1 MKNNLIAVAAVVP
14 PLHVADVKYNTE
26 QIISA
31 IKTLTDCGVIVFPE
45 LSVTGYTC
53 ADLFESDL
61 LLNAAEEAVLTIAK
75 ATENTGVTAVVG
87 LPIRFKNNLYNC
99 AAILSEG
106 VVKAFVPK
114 TFIPNYSEFYECRWF
129 ASGKDVR
136 GESFLLSGQKIPFGV
151 DVLAEDSASGA
162 VLGIEICEDLWI
174 PDKPST
180 HAALAGANI
189 LVNLSA
195 SDELIGK
202 QEYRTQL
209 VKQQSGACYCTYI
222 YVSAGTHES
231 STDLVF
237 SGHTIL
243 AQNGS
248 LIGEA
253 IFPEYPHTE
262 KVLVDLGVIMHD
274 RRKQNTFENAGAAY
288 RRVAARMQTAGV
300 NAGAIGSGARE
311 ASAAGN
317 GVKVTC
323 ANEAG
328 AEDAGEKNVCA
339 ESAETNAAGA
349 DAVTI
354 SEMAEILKKYNYPM
368 ARNPFVP
375 AENVAREERCRRILQ
390 IQANGLA
397 TRVHATGIKNLIIGI
412 SGGLDSTLALLVC
425 AEARKII
432 PDIRIVAYTLPN
444 QGNTT
449 DLTLNNAKSL
459 MKLLAD
465 ESHEIS
471 IGEGVNLHLK
481 QLGHELTYQGEGDV
495 TYENAQA
502 RMRTYIL
509 MDAANMKNGLV
520 VGTGDLSELALG
532 WCTYNGDHMSM
543 YAVNASVPKTL
554 VKYIC
559 VSYAMICGSD
569 ELKKVLLSIC
579 DTPITPE
586 LTPSEGGK
594 IAQMTEEKI
603 GKYDLNDFFLFYTL
617 RYGFEPSRAA
627 AYALYAYPELSIE
640 KVVDAAK
647 NFYKRF
653 FSQQFKRSCLPDGPK
668 VGSVTLSPRGDWR
681 MPSDAKV
688 ALWLQDLEQGL

>member
-1 MKNNLIAVAAVVP
+1 MKNNLIAVSSVVP
-14 PLHVADVKYNTE
+14 PLKPGDIDYNTE
-26 QIISA
+26 QILSSIRNNRDS
-31 IKTLTDCGVIVFPE
+31 GVIVFPE

-53 ADLFESDL
+53 ADLFESEL
-61 LLNAAEEAVLTIAK
+61 LLKASEDAVFKIAES
-75 ATENTGVTAVVG
+75 TEGTKLTAVVG
-87 LPIRFKNNLYNC
+87 LPLRFKNNLYNC
-99 AAILSEG
+99 AAILSDG
-106 VVKAFVPK
+106 KVQAFIPK

-129 ASGKDVR
+129 ASGKNVR
-136 GESFLLSGQKIPFGV
+136 GETVKICGQEIPFGV
-151 DVLAEDSASGA
+151 DILAEDCSTGA
-162 VLGIEICEDLWI
+162 VLGAEICEDLWL

-209 VKQQSGACYCTYI
+209 VTQQSGSCYCAYI
-222 YVSAGTHES
+222 YVSSGTHES

-237 SGHTIL
+237 SGHTII
-243 AQNGS
+243 AQNGTILRES
-248 LIGEA
+248 
-253 IFPEYPHTE
+253 IFPEYPRVE
-262 KVLVDLGVIMHD
+262 KALIDLGIIMHD
-274 RRKQNTFENAGAAY
+274 RRKQNTFENSENSY
-288 RRVAARMQTAGV
+288 RHVAVRIQTAG
-300 NAGAIGSGARE
+300 
-311 ASAAGN
+311 
-317 GVKVTC
+317 TP
-323 ANEAG
+323 
-328 AEDAGEKNVCA
+328 DADIKQM
-339 ESAETNAAGA
+339 S
-349 DAVTI
+349 
-354 SEMAEILKKYNYPM
+354 EILKEYSYYIE
-368 ARNPFVP
+368 RNPFVP
-375 AENVAREERCRRILQ
+375 AENIAREARCRRILQ

-397 TRVHATGIKNLIIGI
+397 TRVRATGLKNLVIGI

-432 PDIRIVAYTLPN
+432 PDIHVIAYTMPN
-444 QGNTT
+444 EGNTT
-449 DLTLNNAKSL
+449 NLTLNNARKL

-465 ESHEIS
+465 ETYEVP
-471 IGEGVNLHLK
+471 IGEGVKLHLS
-481 QLGHELTYQGEGDV
+481 QLGHAQSYQGEGDV

-559 VSYAMICGSD
+559 ASYAMICGND
-569 ELKKVLLSIC
+569 ELMSVLLSIC

-586 LTPSEGGK
+586 LTPNTDGK
-594 IAQMTEEKI
+594 IAQKTEDKI

-617 RYGFEPSRAA
+617 RYGFEPSRSA
-627 AYALYAYPELSIE
+627 AYALYAYPELTKE
-640 KVVDAAK
+640 KIVEAAK
-647 NFYKRF
+647 NFFKRF

-688 ALWLQDLEQGL
+688 SLWLEDLE

>member
-1 MKNNLIAVAAVVP
+1 MKNNLIAVSAVIP
-14 PLHVADVKYNTE
+14 PLRVGDVNYNTE
-26 QIISA
+26 QIISI
-31 IKTLTDCGVIVFPE
+31 IKAQTDCGVIVFPE
-45 LSVTGYTC
+45 LSITGYTC

-61 LLNAAEEAVLTIAK
+61 LLNASDKAVFKIAK

-87 LPIRFKNNLYNC
+87 LPLRYKNNLYNC

-106 VVKAFVPK
+106 KVKAFVPK

-129 ASGKDVR
+129 ASGKDVKNAVI
-136 GESFLLSGQKIPFGV
+136 SIAGQEIPFGV
-151 DVLAEDSASGA
+151 DILAEDSATGA
-162 VLGIEICEDLWI
+162 VLGIEICEDLWL

-189 LVNLSA
+189 IANLSA

-209 VKQQSGACYCTYI
+209 VKQQSGACYCAYI

-237 SGHTIL
+237 SGHTII

-248 LIGEA
+248 LAAESV
-253 IFPEYPHTE
+253 FPEYPHVE
-262 KVLVDLGVIMHD
+262 KVLVDLGIIMHD
-274 RRKQNTFENAGAAY
+274 RRKQNTFENSSSVY
-288 RRVAARMQTAGV
+288 RHVAVRMQTAG
-300 NAGAIGSGARE
+300 
-311 ASAAGN
+311 AA
-317 GVKVTC
+317 
-323 ANEAG
+323 EAG
-328 AEDAGEKNVCA
+328 
-339 ESAETNAAGA
+339 
-349 DAVTI
+349 I
-354 SEMAEILKKYNYPM
+354 SEMTSILKKYAYPLE
-368 ARNPFVP
+368 RNPFVP
-375 AENVAREERCRRILQ
+375 AENVAREARCRRILQ

-397 TRVHATGIKNLIIGI
+397 TRVRATGIKNLVIGI

-432 PDIRIVAYTLPN
+432 PDIHVIAYTMPN
-444 QGNTT
+444 EGNTT
-449 DLTLNNAKSL
+449 NLTLNNARML

-465 ESHEIS
+465 ESYEVP
-471 IGEGVNLHLK
+471 IGEGVKLHLS
-481 QLGHELTYQGEGDV
+481 QLGHAQEYQGEGDV

-509 MDAANMKNGLV
+509 MDAANMRNGLV

-543 YAVNASVPKTL
+543 YAVNTSVPKTL

-559 VSYAMICGSD
+559 ASYAMICGND
-569 ELKKVLLSIC
+569 EIKNVLLSIC
-579 DTPITPE
+579 DTPISPE
-586 LTPSEGGK
+586 LTPSANGK
-594 IAQMTEEKI
+594 IAQKTEEKI

-617 RYGFEPSRAA
+617 RYGFEPSRSA
-627 AYALYAYPELSIE
+627 AYALYAYPELQEE
-640 KVVDAAK
+640 KVVEAAK
-647 NFYKRF
+647 NFFKRF

-688 ALWLQDLEQGL
+688 ALWLQDLERK

>member
-1 MKNNLIAVAAVVP
+1 MKNNLITVVAVVLP
-14 PLHVADVKYNTE
+14 SHVADVKYNTE

-87 LPIRFKNNLYNC
+87 LPLRFKNNLYNC

-106 VVKAFVPK
+106 VVKAFIPK
-114 TFIPNYSEFYECRWF
+114 TFIPNYSEFYEFRWF

-136 GESFLLSGQKIPFGV
+136 GETFLLAGQQIPFGV
-151 DVLAEDSASGA
+151 DVLAEDSVSGA
-162 VLGIEICEDLWI
+162 VLGVEICEDLWI

-209 VKQQSGACYCTYI
+209 VKQQSGACYCAYI

-248 LIGEA
+248 LVGEA

-262 KVLVDLGVIMHD
+262 KALVDLGVIMHD

-288 RRVAARMQTAGV
+288 RRVTARMQTV
-300 NAGAIGSGARE
+300 
-311 ASAAGN
+311 
-317 GVKVTC
+317 
-323 ANEAG
+323 
-328 AEDAGEKNVCA
+328 
-339 ESAETNAAGA
+339 GA
-349 DAVTI
+349 DTVSI
-354 SEMAEILKKYNYPM
+354 SEMAEILKKYKYPM

-397 TRVHATGIKNLIIGI
+397 TRVRATGIKNLIIGI

-425 AEARKII
+425 AEARKNI

-444 QGNTT
+444 EGNTT

-465 ESHEIS
+465 ESHEVS

-559 VSYAMICGSD
+559 VSYAMICGND

-586 LTPSEGGK
+586 LTPSEDGK

-627 AYALYAYPELSIE
+627 AYALYAYPELSKG